1 MESKSNFSSAP
12 FASSGPLG
20 QRQRWGWGFLGVNGE
35 KTAQATLAQTGGKK
49 QIHANLPREDFFCLI
64 FPLFTRDDAV
74 HGNGTPIPMPAPP
87 RSMWLR
93 LSVRWG
99 FASISISI
107 SSFFF
112 RGGGGGETALR
123 PLHFYGSGPVCLRL
137 SLRSA
142 VIVMWRKAQPSLPTI
157 QQERANEQQWGRDF
171 LHPRGDEISLG
182 KEAPD
187 RLYQKLASISKKGPS
202 YAMRRSPSV
211 GGKENG
217 ACYKIFH
224 LCK

>member
-1 MESKSNFSSAP
+1 MHE
-12 FASSGPLG
+12 
-20 QRQRWGWGFLGVNGE
+20 
-35 KTAQATLAQTGGKK
+35 
-49 QIHANLPREDFFCLI
+49 
-64 FPLFTRDDAV
+64 
-74 HGNGTPIPMPAPP
+74 NGTPIPMPAPP

-123 PLHFYGSGPVCLRL
+123 PLHFFGSGPVCLRL

-157 QQERANEQQWGRDF
+157 QQERANEQRWGRDF

-187 RLYQKLASISKKGPS
+187 RLYQKLASISKKRSVVRDAPLPVCRGKRKWCVLQNFS
-202 YAMRRSPSV
+202 LVQMTGYGIIYFCLFASPSPTARFESMMQKREEEV
-211 GGKENG
+211 KSQLRSILPAKELVSLRFNMVD
-217 ACYKIFH
+217 
-224 LCK
+224 